1 MERQSPI
8 STPLVH
14 VFIKNAQVLCGYL
27 LMLFVQFLWPFK
39 SLVMAMAP
47 SYWMELNA
55 EVMRI
60 IFSNV
65 LTVGLEYMAV
75 ATLKM
80 LV

>member
-1 MERQSPI
+1 
-8 STPLVH
+8 
-14 VFIKNAQVLCGYL
+14 
-27 LMLFVQFLWPFK
+27 
-39 SLVMAMAP
+39 MAMAP